1 MVDIK
6 IWLKTLIAAVV
17 MMITIGGAT
26 RLTHSGLSMAEWKP
40 LSVLPPLSQQTWE
53 KEFDLYK
60 KTPEYKQVN
69 KGMSLGKFKEIYWWE
84 YGHRLLGKFVGLLV
98 ILPLFFLFK
107 NIPTWLKKRLI
118 LIFTLGGLQGIIGWW
133 MVKSGLKATP
143 AVSHIRL
150 CAHFIMAFFILS
162 ALLMSLWKMEGK
174 IFKKIHPRNITLLVL
189 IALTIIYGTFVA
201 GLKAGLI
208 YNTFPLMEGQWI
220 PAEWN
225 FYNPFWKNFINN
237 QVTVQWLHR
246 LLALTTLSYVTFL
259 WIKYGSLYRNLV
271 IIIAAQL
278 ALGIM
283 TLLFY
288 IPIAISLCHQGW
300 AIVVWV
306 KSLKINYSEK
316 WSL

>member
-69 KGMSLGKFKEIYWWE
+69 KGMPLDKFKEIYWWE
-84 YGHRLLGKFVGLLV
+84 YGHRLLGRFVGLLV

-189 IALTIIYGTFVA
+189 IALTIVYGTFVA

-208 YNTFPLMEGQWI
+208 YNTFPLMDGQWI

-237 QVTVQWLHR
+237 QATVQWLHR

-271 IIIAAQL
+271 IIIAIQL

-316 WSL
+316 WGL

>member
-6 IWLKTLIAAVV
+6 IWLKTIIAAVV

-69 KGMSLGKFKEIYWWE
+69 KSMSLGKFKEIYWWE

-143 AVSHIRL
+143 AVSHIL
-150 CAHFIMAFFILS
+150 
-162 ALLMSLWKMEGK
+162 
-174 IFKKIHPRNITLLVL
+174 
-189 IALTIIYGTFVA
+189 
-201 GLKAGLI
+201 
-208 YNTFPLMEGQWI
+208 
-220 PAEWN
+220 
-225 FYNPFWKNFINN
+225 
-237 QVTVQWLHR
+237 
-246 LLALTTLSYVTFL
+246 
-259 WIKYGSLYRNLV
+259 
-271 IIIAAQL
+271 
-278 ALGIM
+278 
-283 TLLFY
+283 
-288 IPIAISLCHQGW
+288 
-300 AIVVWV
+300 
-306 KSLKINYSEK
+306 
-316 WSL
+316 